1 MCDNSFVGQEWF
13 LTDTSHITHD
23 KGIIMATIE
32 TSVFDTLITITFRN
46 TAINEIGT
54 TVCVNREV
62 MAATLARI
70 ESSDHL
76 KLICVTDAVVAR

>member
-1 MCDNSFVGQEWF
+1 
-13 LTDTSHITHD
+13 
-23 KGIIMATIE
+23 MATIE

-46 TAINEIGT
+46 TAIGEIGT
-54 TVCVNREV
+54 TVCANREV

-76 KLICVTDAVVAR
+76 RLICVTDAVVAR

>member
-1 MCDNSFVGQEWF
+1 
-13 LTDTSHITHD
+13 
-23 KGIIMATIE
+23 MATIE

-46 TAINEIGT
+46 TAIGEIGT

-70 ESSDHL
+70 DSSDHL
-76 KLICVTDAVVAR
+76 SLICVTDAVVAR